1 MQDCF
6 REHPDVYGSELEG
19 AEDEDEGAE
28 LPGPEQTHAASTE
41 TSSRPAGDK
50 GDSLAHKAKFNS
62 EPSSAPHSGDG
73 RPPLDLVPDNYKPDA
88 KSEEPV
94 SESEELVTRAA
105 HTADGD
111 VKIKGRK

>member
-28 LPGPEQTHAASTE
+28 MAGAGE
-41 TSSRPAGDK
+41 TDAPRTMEASSRPASDK
-50 GDSLAHKAKFNS
+50 EDSLAHKAKFGA
-62 EPSSAPHSGDG
+62 EPSSTPHAGDG

-88 KSEEPV
+88 KNEEPV
-94 SESEELVTRAA
+94 SESEELVPRAA
-105 HTADGD
+105 HSADGD
-111 VKIKGRK
+111 VKIGRK